1 MVQRFVALFFVAL
14 LPAAWF
20 YDHLVGIRAF
30 GVAGLVGATYLF
42 RGGKISFD
50 RRPGEPLRDWPRWL
64 SLSVAFGSLAFGV
77 LCLSVPASVLS
88 ALCSSPYHRCT

>member
-1 MVQRFVALFFVAL
+1 MVQRLVALLLVGL

-20 YDHLVGIRAF
+20 YDHLVGVRAF
-30 GVAGLVGATYLF
+30 GVAELVAVTYLL

-50 RRPGEPLRDWPRWL
+50 QRSGEPLRYWPRWL
-64 SLSVAFGSLAFGV
+64 SLSVALVSLVFGV
-77 LCLSVPASVLS
+77 LCLSIPASVLS